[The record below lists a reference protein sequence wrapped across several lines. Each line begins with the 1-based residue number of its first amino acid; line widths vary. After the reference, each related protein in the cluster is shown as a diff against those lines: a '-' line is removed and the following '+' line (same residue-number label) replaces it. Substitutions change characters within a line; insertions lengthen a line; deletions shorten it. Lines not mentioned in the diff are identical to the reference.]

1 MRTQVPV
8 PLTESTVGDV
18 GANANADA
26 DAVVDSAQLAK
37 NAMHLLRLPA
47 SQFHQ
52 AVEFAKTSGWGAGFW
67 SC

>member
-18 GANANADA
+18 GANADA

-52 AVEFAKTSGWGAGFW
+52 AVEFAKTSGRGAGFW